1 MRDILK
7 LTLELMLIAAVSAGL
22 LAFVSVKTQPARKRA
37 AEAKRLDAARRVLHL
52 AAGETFRED
61 RASGA
66 FLAER
71 DGRVVKAAVESVS
84 EHGYGGPVRIMV
96 AANAAGEVIDFA
108 VVEASET
115 PGLGAKIGGD
125 AFAAGLRG
133 KSLEA
138 DWRVRQDGG
147 DVDAVT
153 SATISSR
160 AACEAVA
167 AAAPRLRE
175 MLGR

>member
-1 MRDILK
+1 MRTILK
-7 LTLELMLIAAVSAGL
+7 LAFELMLIAAVSAGL
-22 LAFVSVKTQPARKRA
+22 LAFVSMNTLPARERA

-52 AAGETFRED
+52 ADGEIFHED
-61 RASGA
+61 AASGA
-66 FLAER
+66 FLAEKN
-71 DGRVVKAAVESVS
+71 GRVVKAAVESAS
-84 EHGYGGPVRIMV
+84 EHGYGGPVRVMV
-96 AANAAGEVIDFA
+96 AANAAGEIIDFA

-133 KSLEA
+133 KTLDA
-138 DWRVRQDGG
+138 NWRVRQDGG

-160 AACEAVA
+160 AACEAIA
-167 AAAPRLRE
+167 AAVPRLRGT
-175 MLGR
+175 LCR